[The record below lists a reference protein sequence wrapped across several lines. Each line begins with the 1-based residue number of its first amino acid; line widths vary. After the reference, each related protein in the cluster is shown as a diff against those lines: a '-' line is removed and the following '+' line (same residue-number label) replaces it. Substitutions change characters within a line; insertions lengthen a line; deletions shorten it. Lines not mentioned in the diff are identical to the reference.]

1 MTTYFKIRDIEG
13 NVTAEGEAQVDV
25 ELPDPTVGIFAES
38 YDIYNIVI
46 NNKRLEKQPNE
57 VLENIIIEHPSGTL
71 EVELS
76 VDGFGSDLSFVYGGV
91 VRTAR
96 RLFEGRILVPHSI
109 WDGKR

>member
-46 NNKRLEKQPNE
+46 NNKTLDKQPNA
-57 VLENIIIEHPSGTL
+57 VLENIIIEQFVDDCEQAYVERKLMEYESG
-71 EVELS
+71 
-76 VDGFGSDLSFVYGGV
+76 
-91 VRTAR
+91 R
-96 RLFEGRILVPHSI
+96 RYY
-109 WDGKR
+109 

>member
-46 NNKRLEKQPNE
+46 NNKRLDKQPNA
-57 VLENIIIEHPSGTL
+57 VLENIIIEQFVDDCEQAYVERKLMEYESG
-71 EVELS
+71 
-76 VDGFGSDLSFVYGGV
+76 
-91 VRTAR
+91 R
-96 RLFEGRILVPHSI
+96 RHY
-109 WDGKR
+109 

>member
-57 VLENIIIEHPSGTL
+57 VLENIIIEQFVDDCEQAYVERKLMEYESG
-71 EVELS
+71 
-76 VDGFGSDLSFVYGGV
+76 
-91 VRTAR
+91 R
-96 RLFEGRILVPHSI
+96 RYY
-109 WDGKR
+109 

>member
-46 NNKRLEKQPNE
+46 NNKILDKQPNAG
-57 VLENIIIEHPSGTL
+57 LENIIIEQFVDDCEQAYVERKLMEYESG
-71 EVELS
+71 
-76 VDGFGSDLSFVYGGV
+76 
-91 VRTAR
+91 R
-96 RLFEGRILVPHSI
+96 RYY
-109 WDGKR
+109 